1 MVFKMIDTHC
11 HVDFE
16 PFDEDREE
24 TIKRAKDKLT
34 AIINS
39 GTSLEGNKRALDLSK
54 EYSDFIYPTFGF
66 HHINS
71 ANISDEDL
79 DKTISY
85 IEDHINDILAIGE
98 VGMDYF
104 YVKDKAERAKQGE
117 IFTKFIELANE
128 NQIPLLIHARDCEK
142 KAYNVVK
149 EYDNIPSV
157 VFHCYSGS
165 LKTAKKLIDE
175 GYYTSFSTM
184 ICYSNHHQEL
194 AKEIP
199 IENILTETDSPYLA
213 PKRGDRNE
221 PANVSFVVE
230 NLAEIKEESIDFI
243 NKCTEKTAKTV
254 FGIK

>member
-1 MVFKMIDTHC
+1 MIDTHC

-16 PFDEDREE
+16 PFDNDRDE
-24 TIKRAKDKLT
+24 TIKRAKEKLS

-39 GTSLEGNKRALDLSK
+39 GTSLEGNKRVLKLSNQ
-54 EYSDFIYPTFGF
+54 YSDFIYPTFGF
-66 HHINS
+66 HPVSSGQVSN
-71 ANISDEDL
+71 EDL
-79 DKTISY
+79 NLAIDY
-85 IEDHINDILAIGE
+85 IKDHINDILAIGE

-104 YVKDKAERAKQGE
+104 YVKDKSERAKQGE
-117 IFTKFIELANE
+117 IFTKFVELADE
-128 NQIPLLIHARDCEK
+128 YKIPLLIHARDCEK
-142 KAYNVVK
+142 KAYNIVK

-157 VFHCYSGS
+157 IFHCYSGS
-165 LKTAKKLIDE
+165 LKVAKKLIDE

-221 PANVSFVVE
+221 PANVEFVVKK
-230 NLAEIKEESIDFI
+230 LAEIKEESTDFI
-243 NKCTEKTAKTV
+243 DKYTEKTAKSV
-254 FGIK
+254 FGIE